1 MSLTIRSRLLILS
14 VSLVF
19 FPLIL
24 AVSVL
29 GNSVIEQL
37 YDELYESNQRA
48 LISIREQKAQQLE
61 GYLDVIKGQI
71 ITYSYNSMISDAAQ
85 KFGQAFI
92 TYKPN
97 LNSEETQ
104 SALNDYYK
112 NEFSKKYQDLNGKN
126 TSIDA
131 LLPKNSSIAQ
141 LLQFSYIANNPQPLG
156 GKDALISA
164 NDDSS
169 YSKIHKEY
177 HPQIRQYL
185 NVFGYYDIFIVDH
198 KSADIVY
205 SVFKE
210 LDYATNLKTGP
221 YSQSGLAKAFN
232 GAVNLSKDE
241 FYMTNFD
248 NYLPSYDAAAA
259 FIASPIYKDGKQLG
273 VLIFQMPIGK
283 INQIMTSNNK
293 WADIGLGESGETYL
307 VGLDGTLRNQ
317 SRFLLDDK
325 KNYLSA
331 LRASGQIEEANII
344 ERTDNVILV
353 QKVDT
358 LGSRAALKGETG
370 FKIFPDYRNVP
381 VLSAYKRINSGG
393 EPWALMAEIDEDEA
407 FAPFYDEMEKLI
419 ISSSITVLIFLGI
432 GIGVGYLVAQRIS
445 YHVTTLSTV
454 MDNISQGD
462 GDLTYLIDYD
472 GKNEFGDISRAF
484 NRIINKIKE
493 TLLDVR
499 HSSKK
504 IEEASHQVS
513 EGASD
518 SIGMVEEQGDA
529 TRSMAA
535 ALEEFEA
542 TVNDVAQNTDNSQK
556 ISNQVVEDCKKNG
569 HEASLAVTEIEQ
581 LVSDLN
587 TTSSAI
593 TELNKEVGEITSVL
607 NVINS
612 IADQTNLLALNA
624 AIEAARAG
632 EHGRGFAVVAE
643 EVRNLAFRTQ
653 ESTIQIQ
660 ERLTI
665 LSNATNQAVTAMSK
679 ASGVASDSIEH
690 VSQLNS
696 GLDSLILQVN
706 EMEQIIISVATA
718 TEEQSQTIGEINT
731 NMSKVDN
738 LSSGVFKRTQSNQA
752 SSNSLTQVST
762 TMRNLVNKFK
772 LD

>member
-1 MSLTIRSRLLILS
+1 
-14 VSLVF
+14 
-19 FPLIL
+19 
-24 AVSVL
+24 
-29 GNSVIEQL
+29 
-37 YDELYESNQRA
+37 
-48 LISIREQKAQQLE
+48 
-61 GYLDVIKGQI
+61 
-71 ITYSYNSMISDAAQ
+71 
-85 KFGQAFI
+85 
-92 TYKPN
+92 
-97 LNSEETQ
+97 
-104 SALNDYYK
+104 
-112 NEFSKKYQDLNGKN
+112 
-126 TSIDA
+126 
-131 LLPKNSSIAQ
+131 
-141 LLQFSYIANNPQPLG
+141 
-156 GKDALISA
+156 
-164 NDDSS
+164 
-169 YSKIHKEY
+169 
-177 HPQIRQYL
+177 
-185 NVFGYYDIFIVDH
+185 
-198 KSADIVY
+198 
-205 SVFKE
+205 
-210 LDYATNLKTGP
+210 
-221 YSQSGLAKAFN
+221 
-232 GAVNLSKDE
+232 
-241 FYMTNFD
+241 
-248 NYLPSYDAAAA
+248 
-259 FIASPIYKDGKQLG
+259 
-273 VLIFQMPIGK
+273 
-283 INQIMTSNNK
+283 
-293 WADIGLGESGETYL
+293 
-307 VGLDGTLRNQ
+307 
-317 SRFLLDDK
+317 
-325 KNYLSA
+325 
-331 LRASGQIEEANII
+331 
-344 ERTDNVILV
+344 
-353 QKVDT
+353 
-358 LGSRAALKGETG
+358 
-370 FKIFPDYRNVP
+370 
-381 VLSAYKRINSGG
+381 
-393 EPWALMAEIDEDEA
+393 MAEIDEDEA